1 MKVFSFDA
9 ETNGLWGKAFSI
21 AAVVYD
27 TESQQTIEWIG
38 RCPIQGEVNQW
49 VKENVLPQMEGIE
62 ETHENYETMLKDFME
77 FYMANKQDAIILIHV
92 GLPVEALPVESRLFI
107 DAHDMGILGIL
118 DAPFPLVNC
127 SALPEI
133 GISVEAYNAS
143 KGIVV
148 DSTKFKGGVHN
159 PLYDSYAA
167 MFAYIS
173 AITERSVK

>member
-1 MKVFSFDA
+1 MKIFSFDA

-21 AAVVYD
+21 AAVVHD
-27 TESQQTIEWIG
+27 TENQQTIEWIG

-49 VKENVLPQMEGIE
+49 VKENVLPQMESIE
-62 ETHENYETMLKDFME
+62 KTHESYETMLKDFME
-77 FYMANKQDAIILIHV
+77 FYMANKQDAIILVHV
-92 GLPVEALPVESRLFI
+92 GLPVEARLFI
-107 DAHDMGILGIL
+107 DAHDMGILGIW
-118 DAPFPLVNC
+118 DAPFPLVDC

-148 DSTKFKGGVHN
+148 DSTKFKGGAHN

-167 MFAYIS
+167 MLAYIS
-173 AITERSVK
+173 AITEMSVK